1 MSILSSILV
10 LLALNVTD
18 QKIGI
23 FEAHSDI
30 GELHPDQRGSVVFE
44 EKAKTYMVHG
54 SGSNMW
60 FDKDAF
66 HFAYKKV
73 SGDQSIEAEIRFLSK
88 TKNPHAKA
96 CLIVRQ
102 SLDAD
107 SAYADIALHA
117 DGLTSLQYRDSKGG
131 TTHEIQASLSKPFLS
146 KLTKRGNTVIAS
158 LNGTY
163 SGASI
168 KLDLQEPY
176 YIGIGVCSHEANLA
190 ETAEFNKVA
199 IEEQQLGAGTLFST
213 LETVDIASTDRR
225 VVHVFAEHMEAP
237 NWTPDGK
244 TLIYNSQGLLYKIP
258 WIGGR
263 IEKIDT
269 GFATR
274 CNNDHGISPDGRTI
288 VISDQSQD
296 DHQSVIYTLPVG
308 GLSDYAGTATGTP
321 KRITEHSPSY
331 WHGWSPDGKTLAYCA
346 QRNGKFGI
354 FTIPVDG
361 GSETRLTTA
370 DAGKL
375 DDGPDYSPDGTH
387 VIFNSDRTGKMQLYQ
402 MNPDGTGVE
411 QITKDERNNWFGH
424 VSPDSKW
431 MVYVSYEPDVKGH
444 PANKDVELRLM
455 NMADHKKKTL
465 AKLFGG
471 QGTINVPSWSPDSK
485 RVAFVSYQFVG

>member
-30 GELHPDQRGSVVFE
+30 GEVKLAGS
-44 EKAKTYMVHG
+44 ASYDNSSKTYTVSG
-54 SGSNMW
+54 SGLNMW
-60 FDKDAF
+60 FNKDAL
-66 HFAYKKV
+66 HYVYKRV
-73 SGDQSIEAEIRFLSK
+73 SGNQSIDAVIKFLG
-88 TKNPHAKA
+88 TEKNAHRKA

-102 SLDAD
+102 NLDAN
-107 SAYADIALHA
+107 SAYADIAVHG
-117 DGLTSLQYRDSKGG
+117 DGLTSLQYREAAGS
-131 TTHEIQASLSKPFLS
+131 TTHEVQSNIKSPTQV
-146 KLTKRGNTVIAS
+146 KLTRLGNYVLAGVNDS
-158 LNGTY
+158 Y

-168 KLDLQEPY
+168 RLNLTDDY
-176 YIGIGVCSHEANLA
+176 YIGIAVCSHDVDVS
-190 ETAEFNKVA
+190 ETATFSQVSVNPAEP
-199 IEEQQLGAGTLFST
+199 GAATLCST
-213 LETVDIASTDRR
+213 LETVYIASTDRR
-225 VVHVFAEHMEAP
+225 VVHVFEDHMEAP

-244 TLIYNSQGLLYKIP
+244 NLIFNSQGLLYSIP
-258 WIGGR
+258 ATGG
-263 IEKIDT
+263 EPTKVDT
-269 GFATR
+269 GFAIR
-274 CNNDHGISPDGRTI
+274 CNNDHGISPDGKTL
-288 VISDQSQD
+288 VISDQSQE
-296 DHQSVIYTLPVG
+296 DHQSVIYTLPIDG
-308 GLSDYAGTATGTP
+308 GAP

-346 QRNGKFGI
+346 QRDGKFGI
-354 FTIPVDG
+354 FTIQIDG

-375 DDGPDYSPDGTH
+375 DDGPDYSPNGTH
-387 VIFNSDRTGKMQLYQ
+387 IIFNSDRTGKMQLYQ

-424 VSPDSKW
+424 ISPDGKW

-455 NMADHKKKTL
+455 NMADHKTKTL